1 MTTATATKK
10 TTSFPESCIDVVDL
24 PKGIATFLA
33 MEAAKVAAPYSGTLE
48 IRGSN
53 AGREVLDFYT
63 DFMGNTKCERVVSF
77 NSLKARPVVKENLS
91 TGWEI
96 WMKTSKGWN
105 NLTTTN

>member
-1 MTTATATKK
+1 MTTATATK
-10 TTSFPESCIDVVDL
+10 TTKSFPESCIDVVDL
-24 PKGIATFLA
+24 PKAISTFLA

-63 DFMGNTKCERVVSF
+63 DFMGNTTCERVVSF
-77 NSLKARPVVKENLS
+77 SSLKARPVVKENLS

-96 WMKTSKGWN
+96 WMKTPKGWS